1 LLLGDTSTVV
11 CWDGKKG
18 GCCEMGVNEM
28 NFHLDGERIMIPGV
42 LVKVTDVWMLRNI
55 VAMNLLET
63 DSLSH

>member
-1 LLLGDTSTVV
+1 
-11 CWDGKKG
+11 
-18 GCCEMGVNEM
+18 MGVNEM